1 MYEDEIGIGVL
12 KAFHRRRSTMR
23 RAIVDNPEDPPR
35 IAISLWFHDLLDQ
48 PAKRLNAGGAFTA
61 AKHLGLPH
69 VPSGQVSQSAAAF
82 ILEFHAHGGFG
93 LGRQGGM

>member
-1 MYEDEIGIGVL
+1 
-12 KAFHRRRSTMR
+12 
-23 RAIVDNPEDPPR
+23 
-35 IAISLWFHDLLDQ
+35 LLDP

-82 ILEFHAHGGFG
+82 LLEFHAHGGFG